1 MRTSHLAYFVLGLG
15 ILVIVFSLTM
25 DLLGIGKPRIQ
36 AAQLS
41 GILVGVASAFLG
53 WGLLLKSKEEGMERL
68 FPNWKVIRQTD
79 NTSPLP
85 WILVGFLI
93 TFFGLF
99 IVPSTMNPE
108 NRFHYF
114 NRFLPEIAPIGRD
127 LMFSTNN
134 ILAWLVSGANPYEMP
149 YHVYPP
155 LYTVVFAPL
164 VLLNYPARYYFMTTL
179 TFVCIVILTMVMPT
193 LMKAGR
199 RHSIHVFFFLTV
211 IISYGMLF
219 EYERGQ
225 FNVLAFTLALTAVY
239 LFHYQPSFRHFAYLL
254 FSISIH
260 LKLYPAIFILMF
272 IKNWRDW
279 KGNLLRFAGIG
290 IFNIALL
297 FSAGHSMFMSFMNS
311 IGNYTSD
318 TWSRPY
324 NLSIRSFVY
333 ALASKEIVSFSDSVA
348 AWIQENL
355 LRLEIFILIFFGL
368 CLLIVVVK
376 AYRNN
381 EHAINFDLLMILT
394 IGALI
399 IPSVSIDYK
408 LPLLALPLSLTLSQR
423 SIQGAGIKK
432 FIIIL
437 LVIFASAAYTV
448 TLFPFID
455 KPTILANN
463 LPMLIIILASITLLN
478 LLDGS
483 TLSQTKNRDVYE
495 TL

>member
-1 MRTSHLAYFVLGLG
+1 MRTSHIAYFLLGLG
-15 ILVIVFSLTM
+15 ILIIVFSLTM
-25 DLLGIGKPRIQ
+25 DMLGIGKSGIQ

-41 GILVGVASAFLG
+41 GIMAGIVSVFLG
-53 WGLLLKSKEEGMERL
+53 WGILLKSKEDGAERL
-68 FPNWKVIRQTD
+68 LPNWKAIRQI
-79 NTSPLP
+79 NNASPLP
-85 WILVGFLI
+85 WILIGFAI
-93 TFFGLF
+93 AFFGLF
-99 IVPSTMNPE
+99 IIPSTMNSDH
-108 NRFHYF
+108 RFHYF

-164 VLLNYPARYYFMTTL
+164 VLLSYPTRFYFMTTL
-179 TFVCIVILTMVMPT
+179 TFVCIAILSMLMPI
-193 LMKAGR
+193 LMKAQR
-199 RHSIHVFFFLTV
+199 RYSIYVFFFLTV

-225 FNVLAFTLALTAVY
+225 FNVIAFTFALVAVY
-239 LFHYQPSFRHFAYLL
+239 LFHHQPSFRHFAYLL
-254 FSISIH
+254 LSISIH

-272 IKNWRDW
+272 IKNWKDW

-290 IFNIALL
+290 IFNIMLL
-297 FSAGHSMFMSFMNS
+297 FSAGTSMFRSFMNS
-311 IGNYTSD
+311 IATYTND

-333 ALASKEIVSFSDSVA
+333 ALANKEIIPFSDSVA
-348 AWIQENL
+348 ARLKANL
-355 LRLEIFILIFFGL
+355 LGLEFLFLIFFGL
-368 CLLIVVVK
+368 CLLIVIVK
-376 AYRNN
+376 AYKNN

-408 LPLLALPLSLTLSQR
+408 LPLLALPLSLALSQR
-423 SIQGAGIKK
+423 SIQGAGVKK
-432 FIIIL
+432 FSIIL
-437 LVIFASAAYTV
+437 SIIFASTAYTV
-448 TLFPFID
+448 ILFPFTD

-463 LPMLIIILASITLLN
+463 FPMIIVMLASITLLN

-483 TLSQTKNRDVYE
+483 ALSQRSQ
-495 TL
+495 